1 MNNSSELNNSAPRGL
16 QNYGATCWFNALMQ
30 CLKASSDFSNI
41 EKKDTPLQK
50 EFLNFMKKEN
60 SDPRPFLSEFIKKFP
75 SWQGLPNDCQEALL
89 LLMDVLNLTDFIGKV
104 TQTIT
109 YPDGTSVTEYP
120 CSIFLNND
128 QLILSDYKDDTGKV
142 HKVAIQ
148 ETHLTTV
155 PKILVVSDL
164 KNKVSENMFGKKL
177 FALIPWCH
185 GHYIAFVR
193 GEDNNEVVGNNKVV
207 GNWHM
212 CDDDS
217 ISNASPNMD
226 QNYYLAFYK

>member
-1 MNNSSELNNSAPRGL
+1 MNNSNELDSNELDSNELTPRGL

-41 EKKDTPLQK
+41 ETDTPLQK

-60 SDPRPFLSEFIKKFP
+60 SDPRLFLSEFLKKFP

-89 LLMDVLNLTDFIGKV
+89 LLVDVLNLKDFMGKV

-128 QLILSDYKDDTGKV
+128 QLILSDYKDDTGKN

-164 KNKVSENMFGKKL
+164 KNKVSETMFGKQL

-193 GEDNNEVVGNNKVV
+193 GNEV

-212 CDDDS
+212 CDDES